1 MPISGRV
8 VLVSLASGSSP
19 MLPHSATQMTLS
31 LFLHVFGWFF
41 GSLLIS
47 TLAAWLVDTKAAA
60 FERREMHDTLR
71 RHLEQHRVSPLL
83 AYVVQTQVAQRMG
96 AREHVRQD
104 DVKALHCISPA
115 LSKSLAFALHRKNLA
130 TVRILGAL
138 QGADDGFLKE
148 VCSFGGACQVHSVN
162 LARTASEPCSWC
174 RAIVRI
180 CEPRTSKCQT
190 CWTS

>member
-1 MPISGRV
+1 MNGDRHKEPMDARRRQAVVHGLEILFSFGTCAGRYFMPQR
-8 VLVSLASGSSP
+8 
-19 MLPHSATQMTLS
+19 
-31 LFLHVFGWFF
+31 
-41 GSLLIS
+41 
-47 TLAAWLVDTKAAA
+47 

-71 RHLEQHRVSPLL
+71 RHLEQHRVSPLV

-104 DVKALHCISPA
+104 DVKALNCISPA
-115 LSKSLAFALHRKNLA
+115 LLKSLQCIARTWQRYALSVHFKEP
-130 TVRILGAL
+130 TT
-138 QGADDGFLKE
+138 GFLKE

-162 LARTASEPCSWC
+162 LARIASEPCSLY

>member
-1 MPISGRV
+1 MNGDRHKEPMDARRRQAVVHGLEILFSFGTCAGRYFMPQR
-8 VLVSLASGSSP
+8 
-19 MLPHSATQMTLS
+19 
-31 LFLHVFGWFF
+31 
-41 GSLLIS
+41 
-47 TLAAWLVDTKAAA
+47 

-71 RHLEQHRVSPLL
+71 RHLEQHRVSPLV

-115 LSKSLAFALHRKNLA
+115 LLKSLAFAVHRKNLA
-130 TVRILGAL
+130 TVHILGAL

-162 LARTASEPCSWC
+162 LARIASEPCSLY